1 MRAEWIKGGNPF
13 NLRAGFSSK
22 GRSPLSQAMG
32 ETASGLPDLQEK
44 LFKLTLTYEEKV
56 GKAALGVSL
65 YIYTTQTPTPG
76 SFSQLPCHLS
86 IALQL
91 FFLPCALLH
100 LHRASHMHILDPCTD
115 FRQDLLQN
123 SRVYVEI
130 KKAPQR
136 EGTPKGTYRSTSK
149 LITISCTSNSKYQLS
164 IFFGS
169 FFLMHLSRGVGR
181 EAASNRP
188 MV

>member
-115 FRQDLLQN
+115 FRQDHSAEFQG
-123 SRVYVEI
+123 I
-130 KKAPQR
+130 CGDK
-136 EGTPKGTYRSTSK
+136 EGTPKRRHPKGHSQK
-149 LITISCTSNSKYQLS
+149 HLQIDHHQL
-164 IFFGS
+164 
-169 FFLMHLSRGVGR
+169 H
-181 EAASNRP
+181 
-188 MV
+188 

>member
-1 MRAEWIKGGNPF
+1 MRRKWVRLHWGSVCTFTQHKP
-13 NLRAGFSSK
+13 
-22 GRSPLSQAMG
+22 PLLVHFHSCLA
-32 ETASGLPDLQEK
+32 T
-44 LFKLTLTYEEKV
+44 
-56 GKAALGVSL
+56 
-65 YIYTTQTPTPG
+65 
-76 SFSQLPCHLS
+76 C
-86 IALQL
+86 LQL
-91 FFLPCALLH
+91 CNYSFCLVLSFISIELLTCISLIPALI
-100 LHRASHMHILDPCTD
+100 SDKTI
-115 FRQDLLQN
+115 LQN

-136 EGTPKGTYRSTSK
+136 EGTPKGTHRSTSK